1 MTGDAGG
8 ETAGAP
14 TAHTNERRD
23 LRCAQRTDD
32 AGEHHQNR
40 GQLGNAADLAADADR
55 DRCRHRFRRDLLGK
69 THPAPSA
76 LGLLAW
82 IGALTRAARCTRS
95 TPRITA
101 AVTTIASID
110 EATSAIAME
119 RHSARINS
127 KCAMTP
133 TPAGTN
139 IIGRYSSRPLAA
151 RSRPSGS
158 RPLPISAASNSAI
171 PITGPGIGSCNQDWS
186 KSPATSNSTMTVKP
200 ANIFPHTPLR
210 TEYLVDMGA

>member
-1 MTGDAGG
+1 
-8 ETAGAP
+8 
-14 TAHTNERRD
+14 
-23 LRCAQRTDD
+23 
-32 AGEHHQNR
+32 
-40 GQLGNAADLAADADR
+40 
-55 DRCRHRFRRDLLGK
+55 
-69 THPAPSA
+69 
-76 LGLLAW
+76 
-82 IGALTRAARCTRS
+82 
-95 TPRITA
+95 
-101 AVTTIASID
+101 
-110 EATSAIAME
+110 ME

-139 IIGRYSSRPLAA
+139 IIGRYGSRPLAA

-186 KSPATSNSTMTVKP
+186 KSPATSNSTMTVKL
-200 ANIFPHTPLR
+200 ANIFPRTLLR